1 MPAQRSRLCMD
12 VVADVLVPEGQPEEI
27 AAVRATLILQAPA
40 KSGPES
46 LLRGLRRA
54 AVASVVAFVAAVVLA
69 RRALRGAGALLV
81 RRGSVRAR

>member
-1 MPAQRSRLCMD
+1 LPAQRSRLCMD
-12 VVADVLVPEGQPEEI
+12 VVADILVPEGHPEEI
-27 AAVRATLILQAPA
+27 AVVLASLLLQAPG
-40 KSGPES
+40 KSGPDP